1 MNYEINFLVLQS
13 KTVELPAL
21 RLKVKELISSLGG
34 KVTEEKEYAKRKLA
48 YKIKKESYGF
58 HTVLR
63 FEMEDRDKLA
73 EMKKALNLEEKI
85 SRYLVVKADEL
96 LSLSELE
103 EKLKKASE
111 EKTHLSQE
119 ELGKFLKEKKDLPSK
134 PAVSSIPEEKP
145 ILNQEEK
152 IQPKQELPAEEKLAE
167 KTPEGKEE
175 TPVSEESEK
184 KEPTRKKDQVSM
196 DELDKKLDEIL
207 NI

>member
-21 RLKVKELISSLGG
+21 RLKVKELITTLKG
-34 KVTEEKEYAKRKLA
+34 KITEEKEYAKRKLA

-63 FEMEDRDKLA
+63 FELEAGEKLA
-73 EMKKALNLEEKI
+73 ELKRELNLEEKI
-85 SRYLVVKADEL
+85 SRYLIVKAEEL

-119 ELGKFLKEKKDLPSK
+119 ELGRFLKEKKELPAK

-145 ILNQEEK
+145 ILNQAEK
-152 IQPKQELPAEEKLAE
+152 PQEKPVSVEGKKVAEEKPEKEVSASEE
-167 KTPEGKEE
+167 KTE
-175 TPVSEESEK
+175 TK
-184 KEPTRKKDQVSM
+184 KEDRVSM